1 MVNIIVAEV
10 IMNFLW
16 RKIMTNIELLLW
28 FISHKTNILKIKN
41 GYSLE
46 VWFYYKD
53 SENNKVDVYT
63 GKTIKECIMKAID
76 DE

>member
-1 MVNIIVAEV
+1 
-10 IMNFLW
+10 
-16 RKIMTNIELLLW
+16 MTNIELLLW

-41 GYSLE
+41 EYSLE

-63 GKTIKECIMKAID
+63 GKTIKECVMKAID